1 MGVAGAVGEGS
12 ERIADREM
20 ERKGI
25 LEGDVEIMGR
35 TVVVGHVEPVAEVSA
50 NHHHPY
56 IHAQADARAE
66 GYVLQEGLPLEL
78 SSRAQGIVLQKP
90 DVAGVEEDGPMQ
102 HADDGEAVFR
112 VELKLKRT
120 GLVEVAV
127 ADLLRRAV
135 GSRADGADREG
146 AYRICSADIEL
157 F

>member
-90 DVAGVEEDGPMQ
+90 MLLGVEEDGPMQ

-120 GLVEVAV
+120 ACG
-127 ADLLRRAV
+127 RSSRC
-135 GSRADGADREG
+135 GSPPARGRIPADGADREG
-146 AYRICSADIEL
+146 AYRICSSDIEL